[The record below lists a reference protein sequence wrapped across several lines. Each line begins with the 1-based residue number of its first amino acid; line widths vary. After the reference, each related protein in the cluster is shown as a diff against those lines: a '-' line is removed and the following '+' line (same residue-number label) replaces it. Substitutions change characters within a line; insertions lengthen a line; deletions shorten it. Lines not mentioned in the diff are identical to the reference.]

1 MLVSSNNV
9 VVFLFV
15 ARNYVFCYLLW
26 LHLFFSPVFTDESWI
41 LLPDVSVTY
50 NWIGRSEL
58 DSPKTIISASS
69 LPNRLCLTVMWV
81 CHLSS
86 LLFINTTFAHQIC
99 ALDTYHVTGWIE
111 MFFLFFCIF
120 MKDPRFHDKETINW
134 RWNWTGLKRQSNVFL
149 NDCVKTTE
157 KGIRW
162 CFLCLHQR

>member
-9 VVFLFV
+9 VVFFVCCEKLCILLFTLI
-15 ARNYVFCYLLW
+15 API
-26 LHLFFSPVFTDESWI
+26 FFPSFYRWI
-41 LLPDVSVTY
+41 LNLIPDVSVTY

-111 MFFLFFCIF
+111 MFFFSFAFSWRTLVF
-120 MKDPRFHDKETINW
+120 MI
-134 RWNWTGLKRQSNVFL
+134 KRQ
-149 NDCVKTTE
+149 
-157 KGIRW
+157 
-162 CFLCLHQR
+162 

>member
-1 MLVSSNNV
+1 M
-9 VVFLFV
+9 
-15 ARNYVFCYLLW
+15 VFCEKLCILLFT
-26 LHLFFSPVFTDESWI
+26 LIAPIFFPSFYRWI
-41 LLPDVSVTY
+41 LNLIPDVSATY

-58 DSPKTIISASS
+58 HSPKTIISASS

-86 LLFINTTFAHQIC
+86 LLFINMTFAHQIC

-111 MFFLFFCIF
+111 MFFFCIF

-149 NDCVKTTE
+149 NDCVETTE